1 MPIKN
6 TRKQRTK
13 KINIYHIVV
22 VIDKFS
28 ARPRKI
34 IWSYFYRSTIRG
46 TILIRTVIGQIET
59 FCPRSQL

>member
-1 MPIKN
+1 MPIEN
-6 TRKQRTK
+6 TRRQRTK

-34 IWSYFYRSTIRG
+34 I
-46 TILIRTVIGQIET
+46 
-59 FCPRSQL
+59 

>member
-6 TRKQRTK
+6 TRRQRTK

-34 IWSYFYRSTIRG
+34 I
-46 TILIRTVIGQIET
+46 
-59 FCPRSQL
+59 